1 VQTREA
7 VVTMGSLLEELARR
21 EAVAQQR
28 IEEIREQ
35 IAALTSQMQDE
46 QDRLSRLT
54 ITRETVEE
62 ILGEATWLLD
72 EPTGQAGAADVAG
85 TVGAAPPARPPVLGV
100 VTVPPWQ
107 PGMNAAVLPRAYRDA
122 VEIMADA
129 GHAIRAGQIAVAM
142 GLPDEAA
149 KREGLR
155 SKLKRLV
162 ERGWARE
169 EGPGLFTVTELVA
182 QEVARQDGAG
192 SRDGIAPSSASSPG
206 R

>member
-1 VQTREA
+1 
-7 VVTMGSLLEELARR
+7 MGSLLEELARR
-21 EAVAQQR
+21 EAAVQQR

-35 IAALTSQMQDE
+35 IAAFESQLEAE
-46 QDRLSRLT
+46 QDRLSRLM

-62 ILGEATWLLD
+62 ILGDAAQGVREPAREA
-72 EPTGQAGAADVAG
+72 EVADVADMLQ
-85 TVGAAPPARPPVLGV
+85 VRPSAIGV

-107 PGMNAAVLPRAYRDA
+107 PGMKAEAVLPRAYRDA
-122 VEIMADA
+122 IEIMVDA
-129 GHAIRAGQIAVAM
+129 GRALRAGQISVAM

-169 EGPGLFTVTELVA
+169 EGPGLFTVTES
-182 QEVARQDGAG
+182 VAREMAGQADGGLA
-192 SRDGIAPSSASSPG
+192 DGIVPSPTSSPG

>member
-1 VQTREA
+1 MQTREA

-21 EAVAQQR
+21 EAVARRR
-28 IEEIREQ
+28 IEEFREQ
-35 IAALTSQMQDE
+35 IAVLTSQLQDE

-62 ILGEATWLLD
+62 ILGEAAQLLD
-72 EPTGQAGAADVAG
+72 EPTGQAEAADVAG
-85 TVGAAPPARPPVLGV
+85 TAPPARPPVLGV
-100 VTVPPWQ
+100 VTVPHWQ
-107 PGMNAAVLPRAYRDA
+107 PGMKAAVLPRAYRDA

-129 GHAIRAGQIAVAM
+129 GQAIRAGQIAVAM

-169 EGPGLFTVTELVA
+169 EGPGLFTVTDP
-182 QEVARQDGAG
+182 VAREMAGQDGVA
-192 SRDGIAPSSASSPG
+192 SRDAIASSPG

>member
-1 VQTREA
+1 
-7 VVTMGSLLEELARR
+7 MGSLLEELARR
-21 EAVAQQR
+21 EAVARQR

-35 IAALTSQMQDE
+35 IAALESELEDE
-46 QDRLSRLT
+46 HGRLSRLV
-54 ITRETVEE
+54 ITREIVEE
-62 ILGEATWLLD
+62 ILGEAAELAA
-72 EPTGQAGAADVAG
+72 EPSETARIGAAGAVP
-85 TVGAAPPARPPVLGV
+85 VRPPVLGV

-107 PGMNAAVLPRAYRDA
+107 PGMSAAMLPRAYRDA

-129 GHAIRAGQIAVAM
+129 GRAMRAGQIAVAM

-169 EGPGLFTVTELVA
+169 EGPGLFMVIEP
-182 QEVARQDGAG
+182 VAREVSGQGDGG
-192 SRDGIAPSSASSPG
+192 SRDGIAASSASSPG
-206 R
+206 G

>member
-1 VQTREA
+1 MQTREA
-7 VVTMGSLLEELARR
+7 VVTMSSLLEELARR
-21 EAVAQQR
+21 EAAARRR

-62 ILGEATWLLD
+62 ILGEAVQLLD
-72 EPTGQAGAADVAG
+72 EPNGQAEAADAAG
-85 TVGAAPPARPPVLGV
+85 TAPSAQPPVLGV
-100 VTVPPWQ
+100 VTVPHWQ
-107 PGMNAAVLPRAYRDA
+107 PGMNTAVLPRAYQDA

-129 GHAIRAGQIAVAM
+129 GRAIRAGQIAVAM

-162 ERGWARE
+162 ERGWAKE
-169 EGPGLFTVTELVA
+169 EGPGLFTVTDP
-182 QEVARQDGAG
+182 VAREMAG
-192 SRDGIAPSSASSPG
+192 QAGVASRDAIASSPG
-206 R
+206 G

>member
-1 VQTREA
+1 V
-7 VVTMGSLLEELARR
+7 GSLLEELARR
-21 EAVAQQR
+21 EAMARQR

-35 IAALTSQMQDE
+35 IAALASQLEDE

-62 ILGEATWLLD
+62 ILGEAAALAG
-72 EPTGQAGAADVAG
+72 EPVETAEIAGGVDAAGAV
-85 TVGAAPPARPPVLGV
+85 PIRPPVLGV

-107 PGMNAAVLPRAYRDA
+107 PGMKAAMLPLAYRDA

-129 GHAIRAGQIAVAM
+129 GRAMRAGQIAVAM

-155 SKLKRLV
+155 SKLKRLA
-162 ERGWARE
+162 ERGWAQE
-169 EGPGLFTVTELVA
+169 EGPGLFMVTEP
-182 QEVARQDGAG
+182 VAREMAREAASQGDGKSPG
-192 SRDGIAPSSASSPG
+192 GIASSPG
-206 R
+206 G